1 MDIRLIYFEEA
12 SEKVIEIAQKETP
25 QYLLTD
31 EEDTRPLIT
40 TGFWI
45 EKSGAYS
52 MERIEDIEDNG
63 GLLLEKELVD
73 TTSAIE
79 LLE

>member
-45 EKSGAYS
+45 EKSGTYS